1 MRKHS
6 DVKAKENGVGSVFC
20 LNVIELGMEGVQVIA
35 LTIPYPK
42 SRSVYPDVQLNSFI
56 KIKFCPLKCPSVIR
70 YTKLTC
76 SIAAQFLPIKNFFWY
91 LSRIFHTAL
100 LDHDFLSD
108 CPGIFPSHLT
118 EYSLLL
124 WKLYHAFLL

>member
-1 MRKHS
+1 M
-6 DVKAKENGVGSVFC
+6 DVKAKENGVESVFC

-56 KIKFCPLKCPSVIR
+56 KIKFCPLQCSSVIQ

-76 SIAAQFLPIKNFFWY
+76 SIAAQFLPIKKLFCC
-91 LSRIFHTAL
+91 LSRIFHTAV

-108 CPGIFPSHLT
+108 
-118 EYSLLL
+118 
-124 WKLYHAFLL
+124 